1 MGLFQVENVSTGTSM
16 YHCHGM
22 ASKSCMPVC
31 CSNDRDHHPVSAYGQ
46 DVILFF
52 VCLLQGHTPSVL
64 AIPPSSP
71 TTSGEAMPSK
81 SKCPEQLAS

>member
-31 CSNDRDHHPVSAYGQ
+31 CSNDRDNHPVSAYG
-46 DVILFF
+46 
-52 VCLLQGHTPSVL
+52 
-64 AIPPSSP
+64 
-71 TTSGEAMPSK
+71 
-81 SKCPEQLAS
+81 